1 MFPKQRVSLLAVV
14 ILAIV
19 GSGAIPL
26 STAFLGHCPSTA
38 TARRT
43 RSYQAIT
50 PRKDT
55 VVKSFAERSQSSN
68 SVANAKKTDE
78 TLQTLQIFLEK
89 VSALSQQLQI
99 MESKLRDNR
108 REWMKE
114 KIILTRKIA
123 LLTELLRE
131 QNENVRESNSQ
142 SEAAASTQDDTNNNN
157 NNNNNNSEMEENRL
171 RLESLER
178 DLQVS
183 YDREED
189 LVYEQDRLEREV
201 HILQTEIV
209 RVQNLYRTEQ
219 NRIQEL
225 MEELEDYQQRDESWT
240 NLVDEQ
246 ERQIAELQAKVEI
259 MEQEKQIQEQGVSVD
274 PVPTNGHSMQPQH
287 NGTSLSGEN

>member
-1 MFPKQRVSLLAVV
+1 MFQKQRISLLAVV
-14 ILAIV
+14 ILATF

-26 STAFLGHCPSTA
+26 STAFLGHNPSTA
-38 TARRT
+38 TPART
-43 RSYQAIT
+43 RSDQAII
-50 PRKDT
+50 PRKET
-55 VVKSFAERSQSSN
+55 FVNRFAENNKSN
-68 SVANAKKTDE
+68 NRDIANAKKTDE

-123 LLTELLRE
+123 LLTELLQE
-131 QNENVRESNSQ
+131 QNKNVRESNSQ
-142 SEAAASTQDDTNNNN
+142 SEAAASAQDDTPTTNINN
-157 NNNNNNSEMEENRL
+157 EEENRL

-178 DLQVS
+178 DLQAS

-189 LVYEQDRLEREV
+189 IVYEQERLEREV

-219 NRIQEL
+219 NKIQEL
-225 MEELEDYQQRDESWT
+225 TEELEDYQQRDGSWS
-240 NLVDEQ
+240 NLVDDQ
-246 ERQIAELQAKVEI
+246 ERQIEELQAKVEL
-259 MEQEKQIQEQGVSVD
+259 MEQEKQIQQQGVSVD
-274 PVPTNGHSMQPQH
+274 PVATNGNSMQPQQH
-287 NGTSLSGEN
+287 NGTALSGGN